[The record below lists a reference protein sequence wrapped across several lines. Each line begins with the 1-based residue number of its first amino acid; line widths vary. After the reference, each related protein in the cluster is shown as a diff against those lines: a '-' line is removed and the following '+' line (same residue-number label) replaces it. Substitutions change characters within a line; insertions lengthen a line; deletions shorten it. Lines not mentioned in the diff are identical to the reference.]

1 MLVGGVLCWCWCRWK
16 FGVWFL
22 VLVLVFVLVWC
33 WWVVLVVGVGV
44 GVGVEIL
51 ENTNWGRDWNFGEYK
66 LRKRLNFWRI
76 QTEKEIENEELIWK
90 PGPREIWRI
99 QTKIESICRIKTE
112 KEIENRKNWYGNLRY
127 REFAI
132 LQLYFVRN
140 LTQTHKSRLEF
151 QTGLRLE
158 NIFFVQ

>member
-1 MLVGGVLCWCWCRWK
+1 MRRTMWQLGEKLSQ
-16 FGVWFL
+16 
-22 VLVLVFVLVWC
+22 
-33 WWVVLVVGVGV
+33 
-44 GVGVEIL
+44 
-51 ENTNWGRDWNFGEYK
+51 FGEYK
-66 LRKRLNFWRI
+66 LRKRLKFWRI

-112 KEIENRKNWYGNLRY
+112 KEIENRKNLYGNLRY

-132 LQLYFVRN
+132 LQLYSVRN

-158 NIFFVQ
+158 NISFCTITIQFFSEISVTSVWALFCL